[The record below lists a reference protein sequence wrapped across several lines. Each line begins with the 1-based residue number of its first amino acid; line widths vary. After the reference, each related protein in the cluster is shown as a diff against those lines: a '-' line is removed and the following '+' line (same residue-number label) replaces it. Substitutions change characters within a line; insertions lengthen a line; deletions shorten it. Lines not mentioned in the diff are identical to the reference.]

1 MVRVYIYACLCF
13 VSSCFGADFFTHSFN
28 EKDLQVYE
36 VADDVSI
43 RSSSYLDALL
53 EKQKVLYRYKIWVKL
68 FANCQHYRLTFMST
82 VESIKQNYRYELL
95 AMEIFTLGEICQW
108 GIVEELLKELQHYS
122 QVAKGSTGDYIKMK
136 NKVELLRE
144 YRGLKKVKIDGV
156 FEPKI
161 SSLNKV
167 LKWRLSSSDQV
178 ANMPIEKALVEVEN
192 LCR

>member
-1 MVRVYIYACLCF
+1 
-13 VSSCFGADFFTHSFN
+13 
-28 EKDLQVYE
+28 
-36 VADDVSI
+36 
-43 RSSSYLDALL
+43 
-53 EKQKVLYRYKIWVKL
+53 
-68 FANCQHYRLTFMST
+68 
-82 VESIKQNYRYELL
+82 
-95 AMEIFTLGEICQW
+95 
-108 GIVEELLKELQHYS
+108 
-122 QVAKGSTGDYIKMK
+122 VAKGSTGDYIKMK